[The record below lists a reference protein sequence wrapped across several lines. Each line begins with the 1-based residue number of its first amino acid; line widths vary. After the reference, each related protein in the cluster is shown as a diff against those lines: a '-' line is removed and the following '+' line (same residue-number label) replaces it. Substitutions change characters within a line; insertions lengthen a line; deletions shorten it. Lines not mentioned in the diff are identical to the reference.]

1 MRKEKTKLHEILAMH
16 PAIRR
21 YWDRRNFS
29 LVLGDFPSSHA
40 EIVKTAKGK
49 MNKAKKPRKVN
60 KLKVKILKIVDEL
73 EQKERYDNASLG
85 LSLLCF
91 IFKIDTEEM
100 LKKSGFYPFG
110 EKIGIGYFNF
120 RRFQKVWTDK
130 KEEAQGAK
138 ENIAFWENYF
148 SLMRIVEQKVKE
160 LNPQRVK

>member
-1 MRKEKTKLHEILAMH
+1 
-16 PAIRR
+16 
-21 YWDRRNFS
+21 
-29 LVLGDFPSSHA
+29 
-40 EIVKTAKGK
+40 

-85 LSLLCF
+85 LSLLCS

-160 LNPQRVK
+160 LN